1 MVENRTDRL
10 RFTLLGVNLASIL
23 LFFYSSILRLEY
35 RTSELNLSYL
45 NYGIAK

>member
-23 LFFYSSILRLEY
+23 RLEY
-35 RTSELNLSYL
+35 RTSELNFSYL
-45 NYGIAK
+45 NYGIEK